1 MIDCIS
7 MDFGSKIHSAANFNY
22 VHIGSPNEF
31 KWFIFPN
38 AIFISVYLESSKLF
52 CCAKP
57 SARAYLAYIVCIYSS
72 IIFQNYSN
80 FVRVFELGPPQR
92 FSHDPSYVLWW
103 SMFFFRKVL
112 KFGSERVAS
121 ISNIL
126 PRVFHYLSKSLELLK
141 WFTRHVETNT
151 LYYLSVPL
159 RFSFTYHKIRKL

>member
-1 MIDCIS
+1 

-22 VHIGSPNEF
+22 VHIDSTNEF

-57 SARAYLAYIVCIYSS
+57 SARAYLAYIVYIYSS

-80 FVRVFELGPPQR
+80 FVRVFELESPQR

-112 KFGSERVAS
+112 KFGSEKVAARL
-121 ISNIL
+121 NIL
-126 PRVFHYLSKSLELLK
+126 RPLPFKIFGTIEVIHAPCRNQHTILSLCA
-141 WFTRHVETNT
+141 TT
-151 LYYLSVPL
+151 
-159 RFSFTYHKIRKL
+159 I